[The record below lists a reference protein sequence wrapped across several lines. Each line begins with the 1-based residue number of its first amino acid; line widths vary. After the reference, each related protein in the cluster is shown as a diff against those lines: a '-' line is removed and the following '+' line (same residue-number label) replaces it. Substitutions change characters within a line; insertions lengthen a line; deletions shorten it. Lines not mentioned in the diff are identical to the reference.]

1 MEIFNF
7 CFLIIPI
14 LNEIYSHCIY
24 IVYDFYFVI
33 SEFEI
38 KQLIEKFSQIISYFL
53 NLHFELFSFFNIYF
67 KCRLLAIFFNRE
79 GSKELDLVWGKH
91 FIRTFLKICI
101 LPCFYCNF
109 LSVYTLF
116 FVSVVN
122 VPRFHEFEFD
132 LLAQKSA
139 ESDSVYFICF

>member
-53 NLHFELFSFFNIYF
+53 NLHFELSSFLYLFQMSITCNFLQSGRFRGIGF
-67 KCRLLAIFFNRE
+67 
-79 GSKELDLVWGKH
+79 GMGKH

-139 ESDSVYFICF
+139 ESDSVYFICL